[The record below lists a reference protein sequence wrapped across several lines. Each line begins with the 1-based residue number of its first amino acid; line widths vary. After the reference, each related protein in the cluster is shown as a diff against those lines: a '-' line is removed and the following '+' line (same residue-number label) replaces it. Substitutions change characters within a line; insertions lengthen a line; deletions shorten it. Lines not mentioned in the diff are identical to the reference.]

1 MKELEEVAKTFT
13 SLAQLYMV
21 SGNWRPV
28 YKTGDLYKNIGSY
41 NKPSRMIT
49 SKQARSKTKL
59 KIPEPSFNVSLQ
71 YAPDIPGPKTGKPT
85 TYGKFVEEGF
95 TTRAGTRKD
104 GKAYKRTK
112 VQARPF
118 AQKAS
123 QDPLLKKK
131 IDAYIGGYMEKDFLP
146 IIKIGLDRAFRS
158 LSAERAKAR

>member
-21 SGNWRPV
+21 SGPWKPA

-41 NKPSRMIT
+41 NTPGRMIT

-71 YAPDIPGPKTGKPT
+71 FAPDIAGSKTGKPT
-85 TYGKFVEEGF
+85 TYGKWVEWGNG
-95 TTRAGTRKD
+95 TGVGAGKP
-104 GKAYKRTK
+104 
-112 VQARPF
+112 RPF
-118 AQKAS
+118 AEKAS

-146 IIKIGLDRAFRS
+146 VIKIGLDRAFRS

>member
-21 SGNWRPV
+21 SGNWKPA
-28 YKTGDLYKNIGSY
+28 YKTGNLYNKIGSY
-41 NKPSRMIT
+41 NQPSRMIT

-59 KIPEPSFNVSLQ
+59 KLPEPSFNVSLQ
-71 YAPDIPGPKTGKPT
+71 YAPPGAEYGVFVEKGNGTGVGAGKP
-85 TYGKFVEEGF
+85 
-95 TTRAGTRKD
+95 
-104 GKAYKRTK
+104 
-112 VQARPF
+112 RPF

-123 QDPLLKKK
+123 QDPLLKKT

-146 IIKIGLDRAFRS
+146 VIKIGLDRAFRS

>member
-21 SGNWRPV
+21 SGPWKPA
-28 YKTGDLYKNIGSY
+28 YKTGNLYKTIGSY
-41 NKPSRMIT
+41 NTPSRMIT

-71 YAPDIPGPKTGKPT
+71 YAPPGAR
-85 TYGKFVEEGF
+85 YGVFVEKGND
-95 TTRAGTRKD
+95 TGVGAGNP
-104 GKAYKRTK
+104 
-112 VQARPF
+112 RPF